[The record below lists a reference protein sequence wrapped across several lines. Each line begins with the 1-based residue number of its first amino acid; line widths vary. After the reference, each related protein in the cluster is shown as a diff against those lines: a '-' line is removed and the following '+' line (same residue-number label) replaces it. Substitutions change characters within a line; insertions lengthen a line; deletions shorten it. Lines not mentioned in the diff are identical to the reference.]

1 MVNLIIKALYGSKET
16 FKVSNRANAEK
27 MAEEFYEY
35 DDVYEKDFRFSP
47 SNYNIGVFYCIYDL
61 YF

>member
-27 MAEEFYEY
+27 MAEDFYEC
-35 DDVYEKDFRFSP
+35 DNVYAYEIL
-47 SNYNIGVFYCIYDL
+47 SNETGELLVYKSKGI
-61 YF
+61 

>member
-35 DDVYEKDFRFSP
+35 DDVYAYEIL
-47 SNYNIGVFYCIYDL
+47 SNETGELLVYKSKGI
-61 YF
+61 